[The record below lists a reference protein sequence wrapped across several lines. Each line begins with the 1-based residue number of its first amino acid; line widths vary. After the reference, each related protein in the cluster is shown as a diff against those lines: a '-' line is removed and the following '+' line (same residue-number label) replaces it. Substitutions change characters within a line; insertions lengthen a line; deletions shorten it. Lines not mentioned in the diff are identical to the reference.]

1 MDGETAQAKP
11 ASLLSEGA
19 SAADLARLR
28 AVPKV
33 ELHLHLEGAIP
44 HDALF
49 SLIQKYGGDPA
60 VRRPADIAARFRFRD
75 FPHFIA
81 MWIWKNGFL
90 RAYEDFT
97 LIAEAMAHELV
108 AENVKYAEVFF
119 SPARFQ
125 GLAPAP
131 LTKAIR
137 DGLDRVP
144 AVEVALIPDLVR
156 DLGPEQAMAMLDPV
170 AEVAREAGIVGIG
183 MGGSEHAYPPEPFA
197 AAFARARALGLRTT
211 VHAGEAA
218 GADSIRGAL
227 DALQAERIGHGLR
240 AEEDPGPAR
249 PPRGGAGAA
258 GDVPAVQCRDRRD
271 ASDRRASDP
280 PLFRP
285 RPDGDRQHRRSRH
298 VRQQHDR
305 RADGATRALR
315 IYRRG
320 TEAATAQRR
329 RRGFPAGG
337 MGQGAGRQD
346 RRRSRLGRAG
356 MLSLGWRRRA
366 GHGLPP

>member
-1 MDGETAQAKP
+1 MDRETAQAKP

-19 SAADLARLR
+19 SAADWARLR

-108 AENVKYAEVFF
+108 AENIKYAEVFF
-119 SPARFQ
+119 SPARFLPQ

-137 DGLDRVP
+137 DGLDRAP
-144 AVEVALIPDLVR
+144 TVEVALIPDLVR
-156 DLGPEQAMAMLDPV
+156 DLGPEQAMAMLDPL

-183 MGGSEHAYPPEPFA
+183 MGGSEHLYPPEPFT

-240 AEEDPGPAR
+240 AEEDPALLDRLAAAR
-249 PPRGGAGAA
+249 VPLEMCPLSNVATGVTREIGEHPIRRYFDRGLMVTVSTDDPGMFGNSMTDELMVLHGRFRFTAA
-258 GDVPAVQCRDRRD
+258 ELKQ
-271 ASDRRASDP
+271 
-280 PLFRP
+280 L
-285 RPDGDRQHRRSRH
+285 Q
-298 VRQQHDR
+298 
-305 RADGATRALR
+305 LN
-315 IYRRG
+315 
-320 TEAATAQRR
+320 AAAAAFQ
-329 RRGFPAGG
+329 PAGWVK
-337 MGQGAGRQD
+337 ALAD
-346 RRRSRLGRAG
+346 RIAADPAWDALAC
-356 MLSLGWRRRA
+356 
-366 GHGLPP
+366 